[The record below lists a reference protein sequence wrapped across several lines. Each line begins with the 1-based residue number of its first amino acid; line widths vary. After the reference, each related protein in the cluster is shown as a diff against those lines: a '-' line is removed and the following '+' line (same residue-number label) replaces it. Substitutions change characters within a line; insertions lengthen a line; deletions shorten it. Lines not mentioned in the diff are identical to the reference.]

1 MNADSAVLFEVE
13 EGCEEGETMLVKQ
26 QVHGLLRV
34 ELFLLTPLL
43 IGLGCFQAEARLG
56 RTDLL
61 IFVLQQLNQPTCS
74 PGFVNTCLGF
84 MGA

>member
-1 MNADSAVLFEVE
+1 
-13 EGCEEGETMLVKQ
+13 ML
-26 QVHGLLRV
+26 
-34 ELFLLTPLL
+34 TTLL
-43 IGLGCFQAEARLG
+43 IGLGRFQAEARFG

-61 IFVLQQLNQPTCS
+61 IFVLQQFNQPTCS